1 MPNDKRP
8 ATLNQNKARVLIADD
23 SRIVRASIT
32 QHIRDK
38 FDVREVTDGDAAWQ
52 AILLDASIRV
62 LISDLTMPKVDGFEL
77 LSRIRGSKVRD
88 IT

>member
-23 SRIVRASIT
+23 SRIVRASIM

-52 AILLDASIRV
+52 AILLDAAIRV
-62 LISDLTMPKVDGFEL
+62 ADHRS
-77 LSRIRGSKVRD
+77 
-88 IT
+88 